1 LPREFLLI
9 KSSIMKSPTPCP
21 PVRLARIWLIAL
33 IGTICGS
40 FALPAYSENLTA
52 QFDARH
58 EACLE
63 AIADD
68 ADTAYENAMIW
79 RDEGGGRRA
88 RHCEAMALFAVGHK
102 EEAAFRLSKL
112 AKSPD
117 GGTEDM
123 RADFYAESANFWLIA
138 NNPLEAYTAAT
149 AGLDIK
155 ETHLDLRIS
164 RARAY
169 ALLGRYDY
177 AEIDLSSVI
186 TLDPTHA
193 SALRYRADARRNQG
207 KLKAAKSDIEK
218 ALLADPTSVETAIVR
233 GEINEAIRLKAL
245 K

>member
-1 LPREFLLI
+1 MI
-9 KSSIMKSPTPCP
+9 KPSVSSVFC
-21 PVRLARIWLIAL
+21 LARLRRFVISFLPFSAL
-33 IGTICGS
+33 VLSVGVPLN
-40 FALPAYSENLTA
+40 ALGEDLTA
-52 QFDARH
+52 EFDAKH
-58 EACLE
+58 KSCIE

-88 RHCEAMALFAVGHK
+88 KHCEAMALFAVGHK
-102 EEAAFRLSKL
+102 EEAAFRLGKL
-112 AKSPD
+112 AKAPD
-117 GGTEDM
+117 GGTKDM

-149 AGLDIK
+149 DGLELR
-155 ETHLDLRIS
+155 ETHLELRIA

-177 AEIDLSSVI
+177 AETDLTSV
-186 TLDPTHA
+186 LKFDPQHA

-207 KLKAAKSDIEK
+207 KLSAAKTDIEK
-218 ALLADPTSVETAIVR
+218 ALIADPTSVETAVVR
-233 GEINEAIRLKAL
+233 GEINEAIRLEAL